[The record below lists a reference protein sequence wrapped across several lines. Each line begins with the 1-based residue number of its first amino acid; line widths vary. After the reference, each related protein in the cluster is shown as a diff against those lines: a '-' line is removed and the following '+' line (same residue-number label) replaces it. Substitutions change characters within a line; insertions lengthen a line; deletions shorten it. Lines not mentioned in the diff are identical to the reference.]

1 MFYSFF
7 YVYQCTR
14 AKFLVKDI
22 QLLQRRNS
30 GDTTDVFPAPMII
43 CFTLDLPQLM
53 EALKAINTVGW
64 WKTMPQTRPCLPPM
78 TGNGKH
84 TAYQNADDWGMV
96 QMALVYPHE
105 TGFSTQTRVWM
116 SKKKRHV
123 CRKLTGHFSSGPKK
137 MPKRVPP
144 GCDSSMIFIT

>member
-1 MFYSFF
+1 MF
-7 YVYQCTR
+7 TI

-43 CFTLDLPQLM
+43 CFTFDLPQLM
-53 EALKAINTVGW
+53 EALKAINGGVVENNAINQAMFT
-64 WKTMPQTRPCLPPM
+64 THFP
-78 TGNGKH
+78 GNGKH

-96 QMALVYPHE
+96 QMALFYPHE

-116 SKKKRHV
+116 SKKNRHV

-137 MPKRVPP
+137 MPKRVPL
-144 GCDSSMIFIT
+144 GC